1 MMTRRIVFITT
12 LLLSG
17 ISIDLQAA
25 EMPLGNTAHQACA
38 EHAAFNNSTDAQN
51 LITAPEDAS
60 HQASTH
66 CLTSIQTSN
75 NNKLFGNND
84 LFR

>member
-1 MMTRRIVFITT
+1 MMTCRIVFITT

-17 ISIDLQAA
+17 VSIGLQAA
-25 EMPLGNTAHQACA
+25 EMPLDNTAHQACA
-38 EHAAFNNSTDAQN
+38 EHAAFNNRTDAHN
-51 LITAPEDAS
+51 LIADPEVAS
-60 HQASTH
+60 QQSSTH